1 MTTLAHTRNDVAAT
15 DFARTRAERF
25 TVISDVRAIAYAF
38 AMIGAITVGTFTLL
52 SSAHFAPT
60 VAKDLRHQ
68 SELLSQAGDQ
78 AGAVAASRKAVDIY
92 RGLLRVSMMQYEPKL
107 AAGLHELSA
116 RLSGAGDGA
125 GALVAIH
132 EAVDLRR
139 HLARYSTRD
148 AASFRQSLALLS
160 QIETNEA
167 SRIKTA
173 ENTVR

>member
-1 MTTLAHTRNDVAAT
+1 
-15 DFARTRAERF
+15 
-25 TVISDVRAIAYAF
+25 
-38 AMIGAITVGTFTLL
+38 MIGAITVGTFPLL

-78 AGAVAASRKAVDIY
+78 AGAVAASRRAVDIY
-92 RGLLRVSMMQYEPKL
+92 RGLLRVSRMQYEPKL
-107 AAGLHELSA
+107 AASLHELSV

-125 GALVAIH
+125 GALAAIH

-148 AASFRQSLALLS
+148 AASFQQSLALLS

-173 ENTVR
+173 ENTAR